1 MAEVQKVEIPA
12 SLHKKLE
19 EKIKGTEFGSVSE
32 YVVFVMMELLAAEQ
46 EGPGMS
52 REDEE
57 KIKSRLK
64 ALGYN
69 D

>member
-1 MAEVQKVEIPA
+1 MPEVQNIGIPA

-19 EKIKGTEFGSVSE
+19 ERIKGTEFGSVSE

-46 EGPGMS
+46 ESAGMS

>member
-1 MAEVQKVEIPA
+1 MADTEKIDMPA

-19 EKIKGTEFGSVSE
+19 ERIKGTEFGSVSE
-32 YVVFVMMELLAAEQ
+32 YVAFVMMELLAAEQ
-46 EGPGMS
+46 ENSGMS